1 MAYPTTPQGG
11 YTSVPAPGN
20 PRQTE
25 AWALTETARR
35 ISLSQSEN
43 SSIDDFLAAIRVNWR
58 LWTIFQAEL
67 ASDECALPIEMRQN
81 VLSLCNFVDKRTVE
95 IIASRDRSLADSL
108 ININRQLAAGLFVQV
123 PSPAAPGEDAT
134 APAKPQPTNEVI

>member
-35 ISLSQSEN
+35 ISQSQSEDIP
-43 SSIDDFLAAIRVNWR
+43 IDDFLAAIRVNWR

-67 ASDECALPIEMRQN
+67 ASDDCELPIDMRQN
-81 VLSLCNFVDKRTVE
+81 VLSLCNFVDKRTVD
-95 IIASRDRSLADSL
+95 IIASHDRSLAGAL

-123 PSPAAPGEDAT
+123 PSAAPADAAT
-134 APAKPQPTNEVI
+134 ATPQPTNEVI